1 MTNLR
6 FQFSNGTCIAS
17 NFTFF
22 HHHDVTVNTMIH
34 ILPMNM
40 FRNMFIVKK
49 YFPLIIITI
58 SKNLEKEEKSVNE
71 FLLLSKEHLDISS

>member
-1 MTNLR
+1 
-6 FQFSNGTCIAS
+6 
-17 NFTFF
+17 
-22 HHHDVTVNTMIH
+22 MIH

-58 SKNLEKEEKSVNE
+58 SKNLEKDEKSVNE